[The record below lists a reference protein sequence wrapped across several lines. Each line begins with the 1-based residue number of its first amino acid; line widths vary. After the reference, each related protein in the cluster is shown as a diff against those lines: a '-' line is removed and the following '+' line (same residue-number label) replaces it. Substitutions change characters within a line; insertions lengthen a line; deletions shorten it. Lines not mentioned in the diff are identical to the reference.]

1 MDPIDAFPEHFSTTV
16 VPVTLPDKPD
26 ALEYAARQGQV
37 RAGIIYQEPTAKR
50 VFVLFCKDHWH
61 KKKTWLDNFKR
72 AVMEAK
78 HLNEFR
84 PNDVMWEKT
93 SKGLLRNPDRLIK
106 ITNKRMVYIYNNILF
121 AKKDFTF
128 GLRTVK
134 SGEIHLIQTTHVP
147 MLIYEL
153 PASSLKCRA
162 HPNVIRRSFEPHDQM
177 LYHRTILEPHTA
189 YPIPAG
195 THYIVLTV
203 QKTAFGLDIIP
214 ESLLPQLIQKGFHGG
229 DFRKMK
235 KFNQTPYKLPPPTP
249 IHVPAEKRPLEE
261 KALPKKR
268 VRITPVMRRVSRR
281 SERPMTPVQI
291 PQPPV
296 QIPDV
301 LEPVQIPDVPQSNVQ
316 IPVAHVLEPPVQIP
330 LVPQSPV
337 QIPVSQVL
345 EPPVQIPDVPQSPV
359 PIPDVLEPVQIP
371 DVQIPDVPQSPVQLP
386 VSHVPQS
393 HVQIPLVHIP
403 DVPEPVQIPVSQVL
417 EPPVQIP
424 LVPQSPVQIPVS
436 QVLEPPVQIPNVPQH
451 VQIPDVPE
459 PVQIP
464 VSHVPQPPVQILHVS
479 EPVQIPVSH
488 VPQPSVQILHVSEP
502 VQIPVSHVPQSPV
515 QSLPEPMQLFPELDM
530 LDPLESTDVFDQ
542 LMSFVF
548 GPQELQLLHTVP
560 SIFDENLF
568 SFLDEREPMDLTM
581 PRLNSCVKNIA
592 FKPIQLMDLSVNSS
606 IGQ

>member
-1 MDPIDAFPEHFSTTV
+1 MDPIDAFPEHLSTTV

-61 KKKTWLDNFKR
+61 QKKTWLDNFKR

-78 HLNEFR
+78 HVNEFR

-93 SKGLLRNPDRLIK
+93 SKGLLRNPDRLLK
-106 ITNKRMVYIYNNILF
+106 NTDTRMVYIYNNIFF

-203 QKTAFGLDIIP
+203 QKSAFGLDIIP
-214 ESLLPQLIQKGFHGG
+214 ESLLPQLIQKGFHVG

-268 VRITPVMRRVSRR
+268 VRITPTCADSRCPTITCAD
-281 SERPMTPVQI
+281 SDVLEPVPIPDVPPSPVHIPQPPVHI

-301 LEPVQIPDVPQSNVQ
+301 LEP
-316 IPVAHVLEPPVQIP
+316 
-330 LVPQSPV
+330 
-337 QIPVSQVL
+337 
-345 EPPVQIPDVPQSPV
+345 
-359 PIPDVLEPVQIP
+359 
-371 DVQIPDVPQSPVQLP
+371 
-386 VSHVPQS
+386 
-393 HVQIPLVHIP
+393 
-403 DVPEPVQIPVSQVL
+403 
-417 EPPVQIP
+417 
-424 LVPQSPVQIPVS
+424 
-436 QVLEPPVQIPNVPQH
+436 
-451 VQIPDVPE
+451 

-464 VSHVPQPPVQILHVS
+464 VSHVPEPPVQIPLVQIPDVPEHVQIPMSQVPQPPMQILPEPMNILHVS
-479 EPVQIPVSH
+479 EPVQIPDD
-488 VPQPSVQILHVSEP
+488 PEP
-502 VQIPVSHVPQSPV
+502 VQIQCHKSHSHLCRFSQNLCRLYMYQNLCRFQCHTSHSHLCRFYMHQNLCKFQCHTSHSHLCRFYMNLCRFQCHTSHSHSTVTCAESHPPV
-515 QSLPEPMQLFPELDM
+515 QSPRTYAASPRARHVGP
-530 LDPLESTDVFDQ
+530 
-542 LMSFVF
+542 F
-548 GPQELQLLHTVP
+548 GVDRCIRPAHVVCIWT
-560 SIFDENLF
+560 
-568 SFLDEREPMDLTM
+568 
-581 PRLNSCVKNIA
+581 PRTPAASHGTLY
-592 FKPIQLMDLSVNSS
+592 F
-606 IGQ
+606 

>member
-1 MDPIDAFPEHFSTTV
+1 MNCQPPVSSAEPE
-16 VPVTLPDKPD
+16 
-26 ALEYAARQGQV
+26 
-37 RAGIIYQEPTAKR
+37 
-50 VFVLFCKDHWH
+50 
-61 KKKTWLDNFKR
+61 
-72 AVMEAK
+72 
-78 HLNEFR
+78 
-84 PNDVMWEKT
+84 
-93 SKGLLRNPDRLIK
+93 
-106 ITNKRMVYIYNNILF
+106 
-121 AKKDFTF
+121 
-128 GLRTVK
+128 
-134 SGEIHLIQTTHVP
+134 
-147 MLIYEL
+147 
-153 PASSLKCRA
+153 
-162 HPNVIRRSFEPHDQM
+162 PNVIRRSFEPHDQM

-214 ESLLPQLIQKGFHGG
+214 ESLLPQLIQKGFHVG

-268 VRITPVMRRVSRR
+268 VRPVMRRVSRR
-281 SERPMTPVQI
+281 SERPMA
-291 PQPPV
+291 PV

-301 LEPVQIPDVPQSNVQ
+301 LEPVQIPDVPPVH
-316 IPVAHVLEPPVQIP
+316 IPQTPVQIP
-330 LVPQSPV
+330 D
-337 QIPVSQVL
+337 VL
-345 EPPVQIPDVPQSPV
+345 EPPVQIPDVLE

-371 DVQIPDVPQSPVQLP
+371 VIP
-386 VSHVPQS
+386 
-393 HVQIPLVHIP
+393 
-403 DVPEPVQIPVSQVL
+403 

-424 LVPQSPVQIPVS
+424 
-436 QVLEPPVQIPNVPQH
+436 E
-451 VQIPDVPE
+451 VPE

-464 VSHVPQPPVQILHVS
+464 VSHVPQPPMQILPEPMNILHVSVQIPEDPEPVQIPVSQVPQPPMQILPEPMNILHVPQHVQIPVSHVPQPPMQVLHVSESVQIPVSHVPQPPMQVLHVS

-488 VPQPSVQILHVSEP
+488 VTCAESP
-502 VQIPVSHVPQSPV
+502 VQIPVSHVPPV
-515 QSLPEPMQLFPELDM
+515 QSLPEPMQLLPELDM
-530 LDPLESTDVFDQ
+530 LDPLESTDAFDQ

-592 FKPIQLMDLSVNSS
+592 FKPIQPMDLSVNS
-606 IGQ
+606 GQ

>member
-1 MDPIDAFPEHFSTTV
+1 MDPIDAFPEHLSITV

-61 KKKTWLDNFKR
+61 QKKTWLDNFKR

-78 HLNEFR
+78 HVNEFR

-93 SKGLLRNPDRLIK
+93 SKGLLRNPHRLLK
-106 ITNKRMVYIYNNILF
+106 NTDTRMVNIYNNIFF

-134 SGEIHLIQTTHVP
+134 SGEIHLIQTMHVP

-195 THYIVLTV
+195 THYIVLKV
-203 QKTAFGLDIIP
+203 QKTAFGLNIIP
-214 ESLLPQLIQKGFHGG
+214 ESLLPQLIQKGFHVG

-281 SERPMTPVQI
+281 SERPMAPVPI
-291 PQPPV
+291 
-296 QIPDV
+296 
-301 LEPVQIPDVPQSNVQ
+301 
-316 IPVAHVLEPPVQIP
+316 
-330 LVPQSPV
+330 
-337 QIPVSQVL
+337 
-345 EPPVQIPDVPQSPV
+345 PQSPV
-359 PIPDVLEPVQIP
+359 PIPDVLEPVP
-371 DVQIPDVPQSPVQLP
+371 IPDVPPSP
-386 VSHVPQS
+386 
-393 HVQIPLVHIP
+393 VHIP
-403 DVPEPVQIPVSQVL
+403 QPPVHILDVLEPPVQIPVSQVP

-424 LVPQSPVQIPVS
+424 DADSRCSRTCADSNVTSPTATYA
-436 QVLEPPVQIPNVPQH
+436 
-451 VQIPDVPE
+451 D
-459 PVQIP
+459 
-464 VSHVPQPPVQILHVS
+464 
-479 EPVQIPVSH
+479 
-488 VPQPSVQILHVSEP
+488 
-502 VQIPVSHVPQSPV
+502 SPRTY
-515 QSLPEPMQLFPELDM
+515 EH
-530 LDPLESTDVFDQ
+530 STCIRTWAD
-542 LMSFVF
+542 S
-548 GPQELQLLHTVP
+548 
-560 SIFDENLF
+560 
-568 SFLDEREPMDLTM
+568 R
-581 PRLNSCVKNIA
+581 
-592 FKPIQLMDLSVNSS
+592 
-606 IGQ
+606 

>member
-1 MDPIDAFPEHFSTTV
+1 
-16 VPVTLPDKPD
+16 
-26 ALEYAARQGQV
+26 
-37 RAGIIYQEPTAKR
+37 
-50 VFVLFCKDHWH
+50 
-61 KKKTWLDNFKR
+61 
-72 AVMEAK
+72 
-78 HLNEFR
+78 
-84 PNDVMWEKT
+84 
-93 SKGLLRNPDRLIK
+93 
-106 ITNKRMVYIYNNILF
+106 
-121 AKKDFTF
+121 
-128 GLRTVK
+128 
-134 SGEIHLIQTTHVP
+134 

-162 HPNVIRRSFEPHDQM
+162 HVIRRSFEPHDQM

-214 ESLLPQLIQKGFHGG
+214 ESLLPQLLQKGFHVG

-268 VRITPVMRRVSRR
+268 VRPVMRRVSRR
-281 SERPMTPVQI
+281 SERPMAPVQI
-291 PQPPV
+291 PLVLEPVPIPDVLESVPIPLVPPVPISDVLEPVPIPDVPPVHIPQPPVQIPVSHIPEPPVQISDVLEPPV

-301 LEPVQIPDVPQSNVQ
+301 LEPVQIPV
-316 IPVAHVLEPPVQIP
+316 IPEPPVQIP
-330 LVPQSPV
+330 LV
-337 QIPVSQVL
+337 QIP
-345 EPPVQIPDVPQSPV
+345 E
-359 PIPDVLEPVQIP
+359 
-371 DVQIPDVPQSPVQLP
+371 
-386 VSHVPQS
+386 
-393 HVQIPLVHIP
+393 
-403 DVPEPVQIPVSQVL
+403 VPEPVQIPVSQVPQPPMQIL
-417 EPPVQIP
+417 PEPMNI
-424 LVPQSPVQIPVS
+424 LPVS
-436 QVLEPPVQIPNVPQH
+436 DS
-451 VQIPDVPE
+451 VQIPDDPE

-464 VSHVPQPPVQILHVS
+464 VSHVPQPPMQILPEPMNILHV
-479 EPVQIPVSH
+479 PVQIPVSH
-488 VPQPSVQILHVSEP
+488 VPQPPMQVLHVP

-515 QSLPEPMQLFPELDM
+515 QSLPEPMQLLPELDM
-530 LDPLESTDVFDQ
+530 LDPLESTDAFDQ

-581 PRLNSCVKNIA
+581 PRVNSCVKNIA
-592 FKPIQLMDLSVNSS
+592 FKPIQPMDLFVNSS